1 MLIAKFDNY
10 GVADELS
17 KVEIQ
22 YNIKFP
28 QQYKD
33 FLLRYN
39 GGFTPKTKFKANGV
53 SSNIQ
58 GFYGFG
64 PVGLSIKQEIVEEW
78 MPQKLFPIACDSFGN
93 YILLSVAGD
102 QCGSIFFSN
111 HEQGMAI
118 SFIAN
123 NLSSFLRICKSD
135 KIPEAARR
143 SIEERKAALIAG
155 GRGSVITP
163 ALVKMWQNEIDKYS
177 NMTQEE
183 VVI

>member
-1 MLIAKFDNY
+1 MLISKFNAY
-10 GVADELS
+10 NVADEIS
-17 KVEIQ
+17 KVESQ
-22 YNIKFP
+22 YSFVFP

-39 GGFTPKTKFKANGV
+39 GGFTPRTKFKTKGI
-53 SSNIQ
+53 SSDIK

-78 MPQKLFPIACDSFGN
+78 MPHKLFPIACDSFGN

-102 QCGSIFFSN
+102 KCGNIFFSN
-111 HEQGMAI
+111 HEQGMKT
-118 SFIAN
+118 SLIAN
-123 NLSSFLRICKSD
+123 NFSSFLRICKSD

-143 SIEERKAALIAG
+143 SIEERKATLIAR

-163 ALVKMWQNEIDKYS
+163 ALIEMWQNEIDKYG